1 MNNSIGM
8 PVYIPA
14 VHELDGSIAGEV
26 IAPDDPRYDSAR
38 ACFNLVFD
46 QYPALVVMAANGD
59 DVVRAVRY
67 AAAHGLDI
75 AVQATGHGLVRMAD
89 GALLINTSQMTG
101 VKIDPDARTARI
113 EAGAKWG
120 HVLAAAQPYGLAPLL
135 GSSSDVGAVGY
146 TLGGGLG
153 WLGRKHGLACDS
165 VVGFEVVTTG
175 GERLSVSAGENA
187 DLFWGLRGGGG
198 GLAIV
203 TAMTVRLFPVQI
215 VYAGRLVW
223 PAESA
228 AAVLRRWRDWLP
240 TLPEEMT
247 TSVKI
252 MSLPDME
259 FIPAPLRG
267 QTLTVLAGCFCGSLE
282 EGAALMDD
290 WREWQAPMV
299 DDFRA
304 MPFAEADDISQD
316 PRDPVPGMTTGAW
329 LRDLNDETI
338 DALVRYGTM
347 QEGSVPLIFIEIR
360 HAGGAVGRAGATA
373 SAFGHRDEEL
383 LLDAVY
389 LVPAPPVRDAVID
402 HMRRLK
408 TALRPA
414 MTGTVY
420 MNFLEGEEKNERV
433 GDGFPAATL
442 ARLVALKE
450 QYDPDDRLN
459 RAMHIANGT
468 GGQDGNARP

>member
-1 MNNSIGM
+1 MPNSTGL
-8 PVYIPA
+8 PVSTPA
-14 VHELDGSIAGEV
+14 IHDLCGSITGEV
-26 IAPDDPRYDSAR
+26 ITPDDPRYDGAR

-46 QYPALVVMAANGD
+46 QYPALVVMAAND
-59 DVVRAVRY
+59 EDVVGAVRY
-67 AAAHGLDI
+67 AADHGLDI

-89 GALLINTSQMTG
+89 GALLINTSPMTG
-101 VKIDPDARTARI
+101 VAIDPIARTARV

-120 HVLAAAQPYGLAPLL
+120 HVLAAAQRHGLAPLL

-146 TLGGGLG
+146 TLGGGFG
-153 WLGRKHGLACDS
+153 WLGRKHGLASDT
-165 VVGFEVVTTG
+165 VVDFDAVTAG
-175 GERLSVSAGENA
+175 GERLTVSAGENA

-198 GLAIV
+198 GLAVV
-203 TAMTVRLFPVQI
+203 TAMTVRLFPVQT
-215 VYAGRLVW
+215 VYGGRLVW
-223 PAESA
+223 PADSA

-259 FIPAPLRG
+259 FVPAPLRG
-267 QTLTVLAGCFCGSLE
+267 QTLTVLAGCFCGPLE

-290 WREWQAPMV
+290 WRAWRAPII

-304 MPFAEADDISQD
+304 MPFAEADEISQD
-316 PRDPVPGMTTGAW
+316 PQDPVPAMTTGAW
-329 LRDLNDETI
+329 LRDLSAGAIDTI
-338 DALVRYGTM
+338 VRFATM
-347 QEGSVPLIFIEIR
+347 QEGRVPLIFIEIR

-373 SAFGHRDEEL
+373 SAFGHRDAEL

-389 LVPAPPVRDAVID
+389 MVPAPPVRDVVVD

-408 TALRPA
+408 AALRPA

-442 ARLVALKE
+442 ARLAALKE
-450 QYDPDDRLN
+450 RYDPDDRLN
-459 RAMHIANGT
+459 RAMHIIN
-468 GGQDGNARP
+468 